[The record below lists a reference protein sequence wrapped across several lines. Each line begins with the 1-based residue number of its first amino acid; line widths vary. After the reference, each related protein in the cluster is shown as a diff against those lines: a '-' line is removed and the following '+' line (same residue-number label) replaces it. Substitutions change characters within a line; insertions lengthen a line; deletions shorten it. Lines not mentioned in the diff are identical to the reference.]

1 MHLKD
6 LVERNVV
13 VKLSQLTSD
22 KELIVDLQTR
32 LSAIGFMQGTDIST
46 AIDGVFGPATKDAL
60 DRFCKAAHLNNAST
74 GVFGATFARKL
85 IDTRPPVLLVTPKLE
100 AKKQPTP
107 DALMTALK
115 FTLQWEGG
123 YVNHPDDPGG
133 ATTKGVTQD
142 TYNTYRI
149 NNRLPTQGVDKITD
163 KEVQYI
169 YFSMYWQPSQ
179 APIMVL
185 PLAIVHFD
193 TAVNF
198 GVGGAIEFL
207 QEALDI
213 SADGIFGPG
222 TQKALLANNNAQTA
236 QKIVRGRVNYRNQR
250 VDSNPSQ
257 EVFLVGWLNRDNDL
271 GGFLDSSNTD
281 IA

>member
-6 LVERNVV
+6 LVEHNTVIN
-13 VKLSQLTSD
+13 LSTLTSD
-22 KELIVDLQTR
+22 KELVTDLQTR

-46 AIDGVFGPATKDAL
+46 AIDGVFGAVTKDAL
-60 DRFCKAAHLNNAST
+60 DRFCQAVHLNNSST
-74 GVFGATFARKL
+74 GIFGPTFARKL
-85 IDTRPPVLLVTPKLE
+85 IEMRPPVMPI
-100 AKKQPTP
+100 APTRITNIQSP
-107 DALMTALK
+107 SDALAKALK
-115 FTLQWEGG
+115 FTLLWEGG
-123 YVNHPDDPGG
+123 YVNNPVDPGG
-133 ATTKGVTQD
+133 ATNKGVTQD

-149 NNRLPTQGVDKITD
+149 NNRLPTRGVDSITD
-163 KEVQYI
+163 AEVHDI

-185 PLAIVHFD
+185 PLAIAHFD

-207 QEALDI
+207 QEALGI

-222 TQKALLANNNAQTA
+222 TQAALLANNNARTA
-236 QKIVRGRVNYRNQR
+236 QKIVQGRIDYRNQR
-250 VDSNPSQ
+250 VNSNPSQ
-257 EVFLVGWLNRDNDL
+257 EIFLTGWLNRDNDL
-271 GGFLDSSNTD
+271 GGFLQRDVS

>member
-1 MHLKD
+1 MRLKD
-6 LVERNVV
+6 LVERNEVV
-13 VKLSQLTSD
+13 NLATLTSD
-22 KELIVDLQTR
+22 KELIIDLQTR
-32 LSAIGFMQGTDIST
+32 LSAIGFMQGAEIST
-46 AIDGVFGPATKDAL
+46 AIDGIFGAVTKDAL
-60 DRFCKAAHLNNAST
+60 DRFCKAVHLNNSST

-85 IDTRPPVLLVTPKLE
+85 IDMRPPVMLGTPTLG
-100 AKKQPTP
+100 AKNQSTP
-107 DALMTALK
+107 DALTTALK
-115 FTLQWEGG
+115 FSLRWEGG

-133 ATTKGVTQD
+133 ATNKGVTQD
-142 TYNTYRI
+142 TYDTYRI
-149 NNRLPTQGVDKITD
+149 NNRLPTQGVDRITD
-163 KEVQYI
+163 KEVHDI

-179 APIMVL
+179 APLMVL
-185 PLAIVHFD
+185 PLAIAHFD

-198 GVGGAIEFL
+198 GVGGAVEFL
-207 QEALDI
+207 QEALGI

-236 QKIVRGRVNYRNQR
+236 QKIVRGRINYRNQR

-271 GGFLDSSNTD
+271 GGFLDSSNAG

>member
-6 LVERNVV
+6 LVEHNAVV
-13 VKLSQLTSD
+13 NLAKLTSD
-22 KELIVDLQTR
+22 KELITDLQTR

-46 AIDGVFGPATKDAL
+46 AIDGVFGAATKDAL
-60 DRFCKAAHLNNAST
+60 DRFCKAVHLNNSST

-85 IDTRPPVLLVTPKLE
+85 IEMRPPVMLTTPTLE

-107 DALMTALK
+107 DALTTALK
-115 FTLQWEGG
+115 FTLLWEGG
-123 YVNHPDDPGG
+123 YVNNPDDPGG
-133 ATTKGVTQD
+133 ATNKGVTQD

-149 NNRLPTQGVDKITD
+149 NNQLPTQGVELITD
-163 KEVQYI
+163 VEVHDI

-179 APIMVL
+179 AALMVL

-207 QEALDI
+207 QEALGI

-222 TQKALLANNNAQTA
+222 TQTALLANNTAQTA
-236 QKIVRGRVNYRNQR
+236 QKIVQGRIDYRNQR
-250 VDSNPSQ
+250 VDTNPSQ

-271 GGFLDSSNTD
+271 GGFSESPNAN